1 MVLQPL
7 VQVMIYALILS
18 AVLSAKLP
26 GMDNRYAYAI
36 YLMAGMLAWSL
47 FSEIV
52 VRCAMVFVESG
63 NLLKKIVFP
72 RISLPLIVSGVALLN
87 NVLLFLAI
95 ILVFAFLGHMPGWI
109 LLWLPGMLIL
119 TVALGTGLGLI
130 LGVLNVFVRVVGQVI
145 PVLLNL
151 GFWFTPIV
159 YMPSV
164 IPETYRN
171 LLALNPIY
179 PLVTAYQ
186 NILVFGTEPPLLDLA
201 WVMGIAAGLLGVALF
216 MFRRASPEMVDV
228 L

>member
-1 MVLQPL
+1 
-7 VQVMIYALILS
+7 
-18 AVLSAKLP
+18 
-26 GMDNRYAYAI
+26 
-36 YLMAGMLAWSL
+36 
-47 FSEIV
+47 
-52 VRCAMVFVESG
+52 
-63 NLLKKIVFP
+63 
-72 RISLPLIVSGVALLN
+72 
-87 NVLLFLAI
+87 
-95 ILVFAFLGHMPGWI
+95 
-109 LLWLPGMLIL
+109 
-119 TVALGTGLGLI
+119 
-130 LGVLNVFVRVVGQVI
+130 VGQVI

-164 IPETYRN
+164 IPETYRD

-216 MFRRASPEMVDV
+216 MFRRASPEMVDA